1 MDYDTEEPV
10 PEKEAIC
17 VICLGAV
24 PLSVYLAND
33 HICEVCNDGEPMV
46 API

>member
-1 MDYDTEEPV
+1 MEESRKV
-10 PEKEAIC
+10 TAIC
-17 VICLGAV
+17 IMCRGDV

-33 HICEVCNDGEPMV
+33 HICDECNDGEPMV